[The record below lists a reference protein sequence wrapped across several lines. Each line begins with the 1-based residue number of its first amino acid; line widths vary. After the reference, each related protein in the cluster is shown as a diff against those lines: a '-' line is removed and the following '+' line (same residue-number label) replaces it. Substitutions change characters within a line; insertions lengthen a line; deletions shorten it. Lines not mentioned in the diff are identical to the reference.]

1 MSANQACFPIAP
13 MAWGLGMSKAGR
25 HAWLERPPSARAE
38 TVAVLLERVRS
49 IHTRSRQTH
58 GRRGLHA
65 ELRAGGEKHGRKR
78 IARLMRAAGLVGACH
93 RDGGR

>member
-13 MAWGLGMSKAGR
+13 MAWVLGVSKAGR
-25 HAWLERPPSARAE
+25 HAWLKRPPSARAE
-38 TVAVLLERVRS
+38 ADVVLLERVQS

-58 GRRGLHA
+58 GAPRVHA
-65 ELRAGGEKHGRKR
+65 ELGAGGEKHGRKR